1 VLRFAKQSPF
11 PTVYFTMH
19 ITKTDIATMNRI
31 ERLNLINSLSGIK
44 PANLIGT
51 VDADG
56 NENLAIFSSVVH
68 LGSNPALFG
77 FILRPRGD
85 VRRHTHENI
94 LATGVYTINFVHTH
108 FTKEAH
114 YTSIKADN
122 GTSEFGMCGLT
133 PEYLADFKAPF
144 VQESAIKLGMSFQ
157 QEVPIEANGTSLII
171 GQVEHILLPDGAM
184 ADGGHLDLGAH
195 AVAGISGLNTYYS
208 FQKEARYPYV
218 RDGYTLEDL
227 D

>member
-1 VLRFAKQSPF
+1 
-11 PTVYFTMH
+11 MH
-19 ITKTDIATMNRI
+19 ITKADLTTMHRI

-94 LATGVYTINFVHTH
+94 EATGVYTINFVHID
-108 FTKEAH
+108 FTKQAH
-114 YTSIKADN
+114 YTSIKAEADV
-122 GTSEFGMCGLT
+122 SEFKLSGLT

-144 VQESAIKLGMSFQ
+144 VKESAIKLGMSFQ
-157 QEVPIEANGTSLII
+157 QEVSIEANGTSLII
-171 GQVEHILLPDGAM
+171 GQVEHIILPDGTM
-184 ADGGHLDLGAH
+184 ADGGHLDLGALG
-195 AVAGISGLNTYYS
+195 VAGISGLNTYYS
-208 FQKEARYPYV
+208 LQKEARYPYV
-218 RDGYTLEDL
+218 RDEFGLEDF
-227 D
+227 